1 MPEYSPAYRNAAP
14 LTLEH
19 LRAELE
25 GLRSMHTYAAHHD
38 DVLVLD
44 ELFCRVVALEH
55 AVIQWDRE
63 AGELPRVRDSLTLLD
78 RALKWAWL
86 AREEESHAGGMYAA
100 KLKEAIAVLAE
111 MELFLESVQQPQE
124 TPEERPAGMT
134 REQAE
139 GLARTIKARLP
150 QAEVAVQEG
159 EGDLVWVVEARNPY
173 RGTTQTFRDPEQFE
187 RLMEEAARRPR
198 RPSSEDPN
206 VR

>member
-1 MPEYSPAYRNAAP
+1 MPEYSPAYRTASP

-25 GLRSMHTYAAHHD
+25 VLRAMHAYAAHHD
-38 DVLVLD
+38 DALVLD
-44 ELFCRVVALEH
+44 KTFCRVVALEH
-55 AVIQWDRE
+55 AVRRWDRE
-63 AGELPRVRDSLTLLD
+63 AGALPRVRDSLTLLD

-124 TPEERPAGMT
+124 APEERPAGMT

-139 GLARTIKARLP
+139 GLAHTIKARLP
-150 QAEVAVQEG
+150 RAEVAAQED
-159 EGDLVWVVEARNPY
+159 EGGWVVEARNPY
-173 RGTTQTFRDPEQFE
+173 RGTTQVFRDPEQFE
-187 RLMEEAARRPR
+187 RLMEEAARGQR
-198 RPSSEDPN
+198 RSSSEDQT